1 MFSEEQEQRSG
12 YHHGNVKEALVD
24 AAMQFIEAND
34 TERLSLRQLAKEVGI
49 TPSAIYN
56 HFSDKNALMLAVK
69 LRLYEEIDQYFAAHC
84 LPSADPE
91 QYLLDTCLAYYH
103 FAQEYPAR
111 FRILFASTL
120 PREWSTPEFVEV
132 SCRCLVRTRKT
143 VLDIYNKYNI
153 ACSESDVVNTTLLIW
168 SQLHGIIA
176 LKNSGS
182 IEAAVAYQDW
192 PANCALSADDDVRS
206 LISSHVTMT
215 VNAILNSRY
224 REERH

>member
-1 MFSEEQEQRSG
+1 MFDEEQAQRA
-12 YHHGNVKEALVD
+12 YHHGNVKEALIN
-24 AAMQFIEAND
+24 AAMQFIEANE
-34 TERLSLRQLAKEVGI
+34 TERLSLRRLAKKVGV
-49 TPSAIYN
+49 TPSAVYN

-69 LRLYEEIDQYFAAHC
+69 LRLYEDIDRYFESHC
-84 LPSADPE
+84 QASNDPE

-103 FAQEYPAR
+103 FAKEHPAR
-111 FRILFASTL
+111 FRILFSSTL
-120 PREWSTPEFVEV
+120 PMEWSTPEFVEV

-143 VLDIYNKYNI
+143 VFDIYSKYNV
-153 ACSESDVVNTTLLIW
+153 ACSEAEVVNTTLLIW

-182 IEAAVAYQDW
+182 IGAAVAYQDW
-192 PANCALSADDDVRS
+192 PDSCALANDDDVTS
-206 LISSHVTMT
+206 LIHSHVRMT